1 MKKLLS
7 SAVVATVFLGLG
19 SISLADGIAEAWTCT
34 LKDGNTMEDVQAVN
48 SKWLGWINTHV
59 EGGGITSSIGTPVI
73 GKLETFI
80 FVDSY
85 PSLAAWAEARD
96 ASESD
101 EGNELDGMFE
111 DVSECKENRLWSFED
126 TE

>member
-7 SAVVATVFLGLG
+7 RAVVATVFLGLS
-19 SISLADGIAEAWTCT
+19 SISLAD
-34 LKDGNTMEDVQAVN
+34 
-48 SKWLGWINTHV
+48 
-59 EGGGITSSIGTPVI
+59 GGGITSSIGTPVV

-85 PSLAAWAEARD
+85 PNMAAWAAAKD
-96 ASESD
+96 AADGED
-101 EGNELDGMFE
+101 GNELDDMFDE
-111 DVSECKENRLWSFED
+111 VSECSENRLWSFED